1 MLCILLFIPGEH
13 FEHRLDLTRERSP
26 YFPLFI
32 REFHLC
38 LSDIDMSEALF
49 HLRTS
54 TKACVIALGRAFG
67 VFVAAVSRFT
77 LRVSLSIRVCV
88 AGDSL
93 K

>member
-1 MLCILLFIPGEH
+1 MSISSTDSTLLA
-13 FEHRLDLTRERSP
+13 RDLLIFHYLS
-26 YFPLFI
+26 
-32 REFHLC
+32 EFHLC